1 MERPIM
7 KNFTISVL
15 LIFVS
20 QLFVHCSGSQESV
33 SYSYEKLG
41 QVRQDGYTE
50 VWTYRY
56 SVAEEP
62 WQEVKIYVKNERQT
76 YIINIGTYFGHQENR
91 YVYNSLKRPQNF
103 VSQSRIEPGTAYSL
117 TEAVEMALSWFIEDN
132 KIKGGPNKKG
142 N

>member
-1 MERPIM
+1 M
-7 KNFTISVL
+7 KNLAFSVL

-20 QLFVHCSGSQESV
+20 QLITSCSGSQEAV

-41 QVRQDGYTE
+41 QVRQDAYTE

-62 WQEVKIYVKNERQT
+62 WQEVKIYVKNEKLT
-76 YIINIGTYFGHQENR
+76 YIINVGTYFGHQENR
-91 YVYNSLKRPQNF
+91 YVYNSLVRPQNF

-117 TEAVEMALSWFIEDN
+117 EEAVAMALSWYVEDS
-132 KIKGGPNKKG
+132 KIRGGPNKKS

>member
-1 MERPIM
+1 M
-7 KNFTISVL
+7 KNLAVAVV
-15 LIFVS
+15 LIFIFQLIVS
-20 QLFVHCSGSQESV
+20 CSGSQEAV

-41 QVRQDGYTE
+41 QKRQDGYTE

-62 WQEVKIYVKNERQT
+62 WEEVKIYVKNEKQT

-91 YVYNSLKRPQNF
+91 YVYNSLVRPQNF

-117 TEAVEMALSWFIEDN
+117 EEAVALALSWYIEDRE
-132 KIKGGPNKKG
+132 IRGGQNKKS

>member
-1 MERPIM
+1 M
-7 KNFTISVL
+7 KNLVISVL

-20 QLFVHCSGSQESV
+20 QLFVSCSGSQEAV
-33 SYSYEKLG
+33 SYSYEKLD
-41 QVRQDGYTE
+41 QKRQDAYTE

-62 WQEVKIYVKNERQT
+62 WEEVKIYVKDEKRI
-76 YIINIGTYFGHQENR
+76 YIINVGTYFGHQENR
-91 YVYNSLKRPQNF
+91 YVYNSLVRPQNF

-117 TEAVEMALSWFIEDN
+117 EEAVALALSWVVEDK
-132 KIKGGPNKKG
+132 KIRGKN

>member
-1 MERPIM
+1 M
-7 KNFTISVL
+7 KNLAVAVV
-15 LIFVS
+15 LIFVF
-20 QLFVHCSGSQESV
+20 QLIVCCSGSQEAV

-41 QVRQDGYTE
+41 QVRQDAYTE

-62 WQEVKIYVKNERQT
+62 WEEIKIYVKDEKLT

-91 YVYNSLKRPQNF
+91 YVYNSLVRPQNF
-103 VSQSRIEPGTAYSL
+103 VSESRIEPGTAYSL
-117 TEAVEMALSWFIEDN
+117 EEAVALALSWYIEDRM
-132 KIKGGPNKKG
+132 IKGGPNTKS

>member
-1 MERPIM
+1 M
-7 KNFTISVL
+7 KNFAVLVL
-15 LIFVS
+15 LIFVF
-20 QLFVHCSGSQESV
+20 QIFVSCSGSQEAV

-41 QVRQDGYTE
+41 QERQDAYTE

-62 WQEVKIYVKNERQT
+62 WEEVKIYVKNEKMT
-76 YIINIGTYFGHQENR
+76 YIINVGTYFGHQENR

-103 VSQSRIEPGTAYSL
+103 VSESRIEPGTVYSL
-117 TEAVEMALSWFIEDN
+117 EEAVEMALSWFVEDR
-132 KIKGGPNKKG
+132 KITGGPNKKS

>member
-1 MERPIM
+1 M
-7 KNFTISVL
+7 KKLAFSVL
-15 LIFVS
+15 VIFISLLFVS
-20 QLFVHCSGSQESV
+20 CSGSQEAV

-41 QVRQDGYTE
+41 QERQDGYTE

-62 WQEVKIYVKNERQT
+62 WQEVKIYVKNENLT

-91 YVYNSLKRPQNF
+91 YVYNSLVRPQNF
-103 VSQSRIEPGTAYSL
+103 VSESRIEPGTAYSVE
-117 TEAVEMALSWFIEDN
+117 EAVALALSWYIEDRQTRN
-132 KIKGGPNKKG
+132 KSNKD

>member
-1 MERPIM
+1 M
-7 KNFTISVL
+7 KIFMSAVV
-15 LIFVS
+15 LIFIF
-20 QLFVHCSGSQESV
+20 QLIVACSGSQEAV

-41 QVRQDGYTE
+41 QERQDGYTE

-62 WQEVKIYVKNERQT
+62 WEEVKIYVKNEKMT

-91 YVYNSLKRPQNF
+91 YVYNSLVRPQNF
-103 VSQSRIEPGTAYSL
+103 VSESRIEPGTAYSL
-117 TEAVEMALSWFIEDN
+117 EEAVALALSWYIEDM
-132 KIKGGPNKKG
+132 KIKGGPNKQS